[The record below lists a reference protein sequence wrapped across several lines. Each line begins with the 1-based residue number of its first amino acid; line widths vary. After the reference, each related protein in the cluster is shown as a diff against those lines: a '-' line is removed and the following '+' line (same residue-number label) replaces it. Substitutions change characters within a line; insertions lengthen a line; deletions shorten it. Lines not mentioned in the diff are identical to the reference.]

1 VTSTLEETYAEQRS
15 TLHSIGKLELTK
27 DLLRG
32 SVSLHLK
39 PVRYI
44 ETPAGYGDAR
54 LHRYR
59 VQVQLAID
67 LSISDALEAASVGMT
82 AQSARTEVERVLED
96 ELSIARGK
104 RRTESRL

>member
-1 VTSTLEETYAEQRS
+1 
-15 TLHSIGKLELTK
+15 
-27 DLLRG
+27 
-32 SVSLHLK
+32 LHLK

-67 LSISDALEAASVGMT
+67 LSISDALEAAFVGMT